1 MKRII
6 SLLLIVIMLSIP
18 TTAFAANTSE
28 ENYTV
33 QVEYSDMI
41 GHQEKLD
48 VMVQNNN
55 VYVDA
60 KMLSERLGYTF
71 GENDEGAVI
80 YNKDT
85 SNGLPF
91 GITHFK

>member
-48 VMVQNNN
+48 VMVQ
-55 VYVDA
+55 
-60 KMLSERLGYTF
+60 
-71 GENDEGAVI
+71 I
-80 YNKDT
+80 
-85 SNGLPF
+85 
-91 GITHFK
+91 